1 MLPNDADWESER
13 RISSD
18 LVHALLAAVLA
29 PSRPDP
35 GTPGFWSWFEP
46 LVFAI
51 EAEIIE
57 AVLTER
63 DRCLTPSV
71 N

>member
-1 MLPNDADWESER
+1 MTPNDPDWESER
-13 RISSD
+13 RVSSH
-18 LVHALLAAVLA
+18 LVHAVLAAIFD

-46 LVFAI
+46 LVFMI

-57 AVLTER
+57 AVLAER

>member
-1 MLPNDADWESER
+1 MTPNDPDWESER
-13 RISSD
+13 RVSSD
-18 LVHALLAAVLA
+18 LVRAALAAVFA
-29 PSRPDP
+29 PRRPDA

-46 LVFAI
+46 LLLVI

-63 DRCLTPSV
+63 DRCLTPSA